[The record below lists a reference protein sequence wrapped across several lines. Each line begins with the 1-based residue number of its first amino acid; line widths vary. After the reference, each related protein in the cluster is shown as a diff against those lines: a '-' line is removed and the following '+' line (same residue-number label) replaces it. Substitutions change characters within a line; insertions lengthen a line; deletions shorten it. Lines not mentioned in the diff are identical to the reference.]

1 MPIEGNADNPIEA
14 PAPSPWP
21 MLMALGLTL
30 AFAGLVTN
38 VAVTVVGGVLF
49 ISGAVGWFGDVLPV

>member
-1 MPIEGNADNPIEA
+1 
-14 PAPSPWP
+14 

-30 AFAGLVTN
+30 VFAGLVTN

-49 ISGAVGWFGDVLPV
+49 ISGAV